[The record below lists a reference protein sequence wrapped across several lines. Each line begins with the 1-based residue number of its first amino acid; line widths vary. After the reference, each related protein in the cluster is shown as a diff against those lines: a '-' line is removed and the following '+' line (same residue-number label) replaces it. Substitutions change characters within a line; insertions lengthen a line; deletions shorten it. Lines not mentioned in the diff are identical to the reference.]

1 MVVGLIGIIWKADW
15 SDLPTCIGLHCGL
28 SLRVLWQTTGC
39 GPVANQD
46 TSRPNGRIFSS
57 IALSGERN
65 MLLTNLILLL
75 ALVVM
80 VGIAI
85 WLFRDGEGVGPTPYI
100 RPFEDDGGAAVDDR
114 SRSEPSSVQTSV
126 LAQNRVQPR
135 IRVVSDADTD
145 QRERSDS

>member
-1 MVVGLIGIIWKADW
+1 
-15 SDLPTCIGLHCGL
+15 
-28 SLRVLWQTTGC
+28 
-39 GPVANQD
+39 
-46 TSRPNGRIFSS
+46 
-57 IALSGERN
+57 

-100 RPFEDDGGAAVDDR
+100 RPFDDDGGAAGDDG
-114 SRSEPSSVQTSV
+114 SRSEPASNQASNRASSQPPDQSSNP
-126 LAQNRVQPR
+126 AQNKAQTR

-145 QRERSDS
+145 HRLRDDN

>member
-1 MVVGLIGIIWKADW
+1 
-15 SDLPTCIGLHCGL
+15 
-28 SLRVLWQTTGC
+28 
-39 GPVANQD
+39 
-46 TSRPNGRIFSS
+46 
-57 IALSGERN
+57 

-126 LAQNRVQPR
+126 LAKNRVQPR

-145 QRERSDS
+145 HRERSDS